1 MKKTLVALAV
11 LATAGTAFAQNSI
24 SLTGN
29 FGVGV
34 QRSVS
39 SAAGQAYARPG
50 LAVTDGGL
58 TFAGSEDLGGGLKAG
73 FNLNADFFRPAN
85 LAGIAAFNGSSG
97 SATTDA
103 TLSLSGGFGAI
114 RAGLWESRSYAWDFG
129 NVAPISLPVD
139 PYDSSFAGAAGAI
152 LQGAAR
158 DARIAYSTPSM
169 GGLKLTALLSERAY
183 GQINGVNPEEGF
195 TVAASYGAGGLTAAL
210 ALKSLNVKD
219 RNSYQLGA
227 NYDFGGFKLGAG
239 VDLAQRGAGA
249 DDRIGYLVSA
259 AAPIGPVTVGATYA
273 MSDLTGDPAVAALG
287 VDYALSKRTALNASV
302 GKFLGDALEDNF
314 QAQYRVKLIHSF

>member
-11 LATAGTAFAQNSI
+11 LATAGTAFAQNAV

-34 QRSVS
+34 QRTVVGS
-39 SAAGQAYARPG
+39 GAYGRPG

-73 FNLNADFFRPAN
+73 FNLNTDFFRPAN

-103 TLSLSGGFGAI
+103 TLSLSGGFGGVK
-114 RAGLWESRSYAWDFG
+114 AGLWESRSYAWDFG

-139 PYDSSFAGAAGAI
+139 LYDTSFTGTASQI
-152 LQGAAR
+152 LQAAAR
-158 DARIAYSTPSM
+158 DARIAYTTPSF
-169 GGLKLTALLSERAY
+169 GGFKFTALISERAY
-183 GQINGVNPEEGF
+183 GVISGVNPEEGLSL
-195 TVAASYGAGGLTAAL
+195 AASYANGGLTAAL
-210 ALKSLNVKD
+210 ALKSVNVKD

-239 VDLAQRGAGA
+239 VDLAQRGANA

-259 AAPIGPVTVGATYA
+259 AAPLGPVTVGATYA
-273 MSDLTGDPAVAALG
+273 QSDLTGDPAVAALG
-287 VDYALSKRTALNASV
+287 VDYALSKRTSLNASA
-302 GKFLGDALEDNF
+302 GKFLGDNLKDAY
-314 QAQYRVKLIHSF
+314 QGQYRVKLVHNF